1 MTNKTIMDAAAI
13 GKAVDALAEAIA
25 GDGKDL
31 KSLAIIGVRTRGVP
45 LAQRIMEKIE
55 KKHGVKPKYGVLDIT
70 LYRDDVAL
78 MRKRPIIRGT
88 DINFPVDDLRIVLV
102 DDVLFTGRTVRAA
115 LDQIVDFGRPSKI
128 ELAVLVD
135 RGGRE
140 LPIMA
145 NHVGTAVDVKQ
156 GQRVTVSLNETDG
169 KDSVILESEE
179 RS

>member
-1 MTNKTIMDAAAI
+1 MTNQVIMDS
-13 GKAVDALAEAIA
+13 EAIA
-25 GDGKDL
+25 AAVEALADAIAMDGTDL
-31 KSLAIIGVRTRGVP
+31 DSLAIIGVRTRGVP
-45 LAQRIMEKIE
+45 LARRISEKIHE
-55 KKHGVKPKYGVLDIT
+55 KHGSKPLFGVLDIT

-88 DINFPVDDLRIVLV
+88 DIGFSVDDLRIVLI

-115 LDQIVDFGRPSKI
+115 LDQIIDFGRPSKI

-145 NHVGTAVDVKQ
+145 NHCGKTVEVKP
-156 GQRVTVSLNETDG
+156 GFRVTVSLAEIDG
-169 KDSVILESEE
+169 KDAVSLKPEE
-179 RS
+179 